1 MQTGLITSNVFVE
14 HKTGYN
20 HVESPERIT
29 SIINYLS
36 GTDIYN
42 SLLKLEP
49 RIQDIFT
56 PELVHDRDYIYRIEN
71 ACLSGDSYIDTMD
84 NPICPKSF
92 DVALL
97 AASAVT
103 MGVDY
108 IYQSKVKNAMT
119 LVRPPGHHAEYN
131 RAMGFC
137 LFNNVA
143 IAARYAQK
151 EFKLDKVAIIDFDV
165 HHGNGTQHLFEDD
178 PSVLYISLHRFP
190 FYPGTGDKNETG
202 KGKGLSFTVNY
213 PLNVDSGDDIFLDI
227 INNSISDSLL
237 KFNPDFIILSS
248 GFDAHEM
255 DPIGGL
261 KVTTQGYA
269 TMTEYF
275 VRIAEECCKG
285 RILSVLEGGYNLK
298 ALSESV
304 AVHLRELSGMKN

>member
-1 MQTGLITSNVFVE
+1 MQTGLITSNIFVE

-213 PLNVDSGDDIFLDI
+213 PLSADSGDDIFLDI
-227 INNSISDSLL
+227 INNSVSDSLL

-269 TMTEYF
+269 TMTKYF

>member
-1 MQTGLITSNVFVE
+1 MQTGLITSNIFVE

-202 KGKGLSFTVNY
+202 KGKGLSFTINY
-213 PLNVDSGDDIFLDI
+213 PLNADSGDDIFLDI
-227 INNSISDSLL
+227 INNSVSDSLL

-275 VRIAEECCKG
+275 VQIAEECCKG

>member
-56 PELVHDRDYIYRIEN
+56 PELVHDRDYIYRIKN
-71 ACLSGDSYIDTMD
+71 ACLSGESYIDTMD

-103 MGVDY
+103 LGVDY

-213 PLNVDSGDDIFLDI
+213 PLNADSGDDIFLDT

-275 VRIAEECCKG
+275 VRIAEECCEG

-304 AVHLRELSGMKN
+304 AVHLRELSGIKN